1 MDLWVAEDKKGANLA
16 PNRVLCVLPSGAKVR
31 KFAEVPDRAFGIA
44 MDASGKTLY
53 ITRQTKGGVG
63 DIMAVQGDF
72 QIQNVFTAGTL

>member
-1 MDLWVAEDKKGANLA
+1 
-16 PNRVLCVLPSGAKVR
+16 VR